1 MRWPPFLILLYLM
14 TALQVSHFLGI
25 PHRTTWPLIEY
36 LPILA
41 VFYALYAAE
50 GAGPI
55 CGLICGVMYDLSN
68 GPEMIGTNAVP
79 LALVAFL
86 VVRIRLSIFREH
98 FISQLFITLLA
109 ILTFGVLSIMMR
121 VVVGGT
127 LQGNSAWSHFVY
139 VAGNGVYSCIVAP
152 FLFWIF
158 FRFQPLL
165 GFSSHRARG

>member
-1 MRWPPFLILLYLM
+1 
-14 TALQVSHFLGI
+14 
-25 PHRTTWPLIEY
+25 
-36 LPILA
+36 
-41 VFYALYAAE
+41 
-50 GAGPI
+50 
-55 CGLICGVMYDLSN
+55 MYDLSN

-152 FLFWIF
+152 FANRHGACAQATSNLPS
-158 FRFQPLL
+158 RSNASRSPLTT
-165 GFSSHRARG
+165 